1 MKRNTPIIPLTLLS
15 LVLMMSCS
23 SSSKISASE
32 RDGLSYETAIIA
44 KSISYEY
51 DWIKKKYPGSQ
62 PQQQM
67 LTHQKRKSYDIITIL
82 SQNGETIDI
91 YFDITSFFGKGF
103 WSLSLTLGKRHLPW
117 HGFRNTNKQL
127 NKELNFIT
135 IIKPKDRVNSPSKS
149 TCQKQT
155 FVYPNR

>member
-23 SSSKISASE
+23 SSSKISDSE

-103 WSLSLTLGKRHLPW
+103 
-117 HGFRNTNKQL
+117 
-127 NKELNFIT
+127 
-135 IIKPKDRVNSPSKS
+135 
-149 TCQKQT
+149 
-155 FVYPNR
+155 